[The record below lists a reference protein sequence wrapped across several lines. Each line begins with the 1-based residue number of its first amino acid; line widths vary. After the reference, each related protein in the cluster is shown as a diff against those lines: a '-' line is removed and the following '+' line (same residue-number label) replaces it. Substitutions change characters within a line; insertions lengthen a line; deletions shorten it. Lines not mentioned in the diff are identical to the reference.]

1 MDLISIANTI
11 KDSTENIILIYAF
24 NGTGKTQLSV
34 KYKDI
39 TKRNDGSHVGLYYNA
54 FSEDLF
60 VWDNDEEHKNQNA
73 RLKIIN
79 SSLNDYHSY
88 LLETEI
94 DGDREIYPIERWLK
108 DYYPKYSFRINR
120 YYLDEAKSIIDE
132 EKGIESFSFYSK
144 DDVEQRSPIK
154 ISRGEERTFVWC
166 FYLSLFEQLAADNQ
180 YIYIDDPVSSL
191 DDHNVF
197 ISAFSLIKLMQLYFG
212 EELDFSKESN
222 KTKKIIISTH
232 HIGFATIISNWII
245 KGDYKD
251 KFKNKY
257 KEYLLINKAGEFIL
271 ESVKKDVLLYH
282 LRLLQKVKEIVNG
295 DKAIEAYHVA
305 ILRQLLENISSF
317 LGAGYFSHALIDL
330 GYSKEEAS
338 KKAMQ
343 INTLTHQDLY
353 SPHVEAFMSKD
364 EIRDLLKEVYD
375 RIVGKYSFITHSKQ

>member
-60 VWDNDEEHKNQNA
+60 VWDNDEEHKNQNV

-251 KFKNKY
+251 KFKKKY